1 MRGGKGRK
9 MTRSSGPLGEFDYIP
24 KQFFWKPPA
33 KELTED
39 SETGWKKT
47 SIRTGVLARKVG
59 MSTDWNEWTRRYALT
74 YLQLEDV
81 VVVDH
86 KTDARDGYNAAV
98 IGFRK
103 AKEKHLNKPQ
113 LGMFAKNNVE
123 PRRFLREFRITP
135 DAFPPIGA
143 EITAKHFCPGQ
154 RINVRGKTKGKGF
167 AGVMKRHHFKG
178 GNASH
183 GASKSHRQLG
193 STGAA
198 TDPAHVHKGKKMPG
212 QLGNKFRTA
221 QNLLVFRVVPELNML
236 AVVGH
241 VPGPEN
247 GIVELWDSNKKWK
260 EPVAPPPF
268 PAYVRQP
275 ADVIKHYSEFEDG
288 TEFIDLKGPMPLP
301 WRLQVAKEAGW
312 HIPSPEEIE
321 EQAARGRVH
330 QIATGIKDSFLASGG
345 KGNSASNKLDEDDF
359 DEDEDDEEDEK

>member
-1 MRGGKGRK
+1 M
-9 MTRSSGPLGEFDYIP
+9 
-24 KQFFWKPPA
+24 
-33 KELTED
+33 
-39 SETGWKKT
+39 
-47 SIRTGVLARKVG
+47 
-59 MSTDWNEWTRRYALT
+59 
-74 YLQLEDV
+74 QLEDV

-198 TDPAHVHKGKKMPG
+198 TDPAHVHKGKKMVSGEPENVVLTFFTHLFSFSFQPG

-288 TEFIDLKGPMPLP
+288 TEFIDLKGE
-301 WRLQVAKEAGW
+301 VF
-312 HIPSPEEIE
+312 
-321 EQAARGRVH
+321 
-330 QIATGIKDSFLASGG
+330 SFFLYLSSSHA
-345 KGNSASNKLDEDDF
+345 F
-359 DEDEDDEEDEK
+359 